1 MDVFGSLSRR
11 KLKENSNNCVFVA
24 LLLVRSARLWSETVT
39 VWLVDTSFVTLTIK
53 TSSFCLIIEMV
64 IIVWCS
70 KKLIVW
76 ASKIEKLYP
85 QKLAPDF
92 LIYKCNKDTSMNTE
106 NQITKND
113 NDNPFK
119 DMGFIKF
126 WIVSTVFWFSFPV
139 SLVLCYLA
147 LGSVKT
153 KQLVKAL
160 VHDFLQ
166 TLFIILVIICVI
178 VYGIYHYVSGLF

>member
-1 MDVFGSLSRR
+1 MFEQVKSRSY
-11 KLKENSNNCVFVA
+11 N
-24 LLLVRSARLWSETVT
+24 
-39 VWLVDTSFVTLTIK
+39 
-53 TSSFCLIIEMV
+53 
-64 IIVWCS
+64 
-70 KKLIVW
+70 
-76 ASKIEKLYP
+76 P
-85 QKLAPDF
+85 QNGDRF
-92 LIYKCNKDTSMNTE
+92 LIYKCNTDISMSNK

-113 NDNPFK
+113 DDNPFK

-139 SLVLCYLA
+139 SLVLCYLV

-166 TLFIILVIICVI
+166 TLFLIFLVLCVI
-178 VYGIYHYVSGLF
+178 LYAVYYFVSSLF

>member
-1 MDVFGSLSRR
+1 MDTG
-11 KLKENSNNCVFVA
+11 
-24 LLLVRSARLWSETVT
+24 
-39 VWLVDTSFVTLTIK
+39 
-53 TSSFCLIIEMV
+53 
-64 IIVWCS
+64 
-70 KKLIVW
+70 
-76 ASKIEKLYP
+76 
-85 QKLAPDF
+85 
-92 LIYKCNKDTSMNTE
+92 
-106 NQITKND
+106 NQIIKND
-113 NDNPFK
+113 DENPFK

-166 TLFIILVIICVI
+166 TLFIILVVI
-178 VYGIYHYVSGLF
+178 SVVIYFIYDFVSGLF

>member
-1 MDVFGSLSRR
+1 M
-11 KLKENSNNCVFVA
+11 NSD
-24 LLLVRSARLWSETVT
+24 S
-39 VWLVDTSFVTLTIK
+39 
-53 TSSFCLIIEMV
+53 
-64 IIVWCS
+64 
-70 KKLIVW
+70 
-76 ASKIEKLYP
+76 
-85 QKLAPDF
+85 
-92 LIYKCNKDTSMNTE
+92 
-106 NQITKND
+106 QITNEED
-113 NDNPFK
+113 GNPFK

-166 TLFIILVIICVI
+166 TLFIILVVVCIII
-178 VYGIYHYVSGLF
+178 YTVYQYVSGLF

>member
-1 MDVFGSLSRR
+1 M
-11 KLKENSNNCVFVA
+11 NSD
-24 LLLVRSARLWSETVT
+24 R
-39 VWLVDTSFVTLTIK
+39 
-53 TSSFCLIIEMV
+53 
-64 IIVWCS
+64 
-70 KKLIVW
+70 
-76 ASKIEKLYP
+76 
-85 QKLAPDF
+85 
-92 LIYKCNKDTSMNTE
+92 
-106 NQITKND
+106 QITNEGD
-113 NDNPFK
+113 ENPFK

-139 SLVLCYLA
+139 SLVLCYIA

-166 TLFIILVIICVI
+166 TLFIILVVICVI

>member
-1 MDVFGSLSRR
+1 MWAQAIDNDPFFRLCRILPHIKIKVDGWQQIS
-11 KLKENSNNCVFVA
+11 SN
-24 LLLVRSARLWSETVT
+24 
-39 VWLVDTSFVTLTIK
+39 DTSFK
-53 TSSFCLIIEMV
+53 TGSR
-64 IIVWCS
+64 
-70 KKLIVW
+70 
-76 ASKIEKLYP
+76 
-85 QKLAPDF
+85 F
-92 LIYKCNKDTSMNTE
+92 LIYKLNRDTFMNTE

-113 NDNPFK
+113 DENPFK

-139 SLVLCYLA
+139 SLVLSFLA

-166 TLFIILVIICVI
+166 TLFIILVVICVI